1 MGLFDD
7 LENKAASSM
16 LGGSSN
22 PLATG
27 LLQVINNTP
36 GGLSGWVQ
44 SFHDK
49 GLGGVA
55 ASWVGTGQ
63 NLPISADQI
72 QQVLGSDQVK
82 QLAAKAGLFVATP
95 RRFDVRRL
103 HVIDPNDARAERFH
117 DAEGFVYVAGPHGGG
132 ETVRSV
138 IGDANGF

>member
-7 LENKAASSM
+7 LENKAANSM

-36 GGLSGWVQ
+36 GGLSGLLQ

-49 GLGGVA
+49 GLGGLA

-72 QQVLGSDQVK
+72 QHVLGSDQVK
-82 QLAAKAGLFVATP
+82 QLAAKAGISPDAAGAALSQLLPTLVDKLTP
-95 RRFDVRRL
+95 NGQMPQHSSLMEVGMSVLQSL
-103 HVIDPNDARAERFH
+103 HK
-117 DAEGFVYVAGPHGGG
+117 
-132 ETVRSV
+132 S
-138 IGDANGF
+138 

>member
-7 LENKAASSM
+7 LENKAANSM

-36 GGLSGWVQ
+36 GGLSGLVQ

-72 QQVLGSDQVK
+72 QHVLGSDQVK
-82 QLAAKAGLFVATP
+82 QLAAKAGISPDAAGTALSQLLPTLVDKLTP
-95 RRFDVRRL
+95 
-103 HVIDPNDARAERFH
+103 
-117 DAEGFVYVAGPHGGG
+117 
-132 ETVRSV
+132 
-138 IGDANGF
+138 NGQMPQPSSLMEMGMRVLESLNKS